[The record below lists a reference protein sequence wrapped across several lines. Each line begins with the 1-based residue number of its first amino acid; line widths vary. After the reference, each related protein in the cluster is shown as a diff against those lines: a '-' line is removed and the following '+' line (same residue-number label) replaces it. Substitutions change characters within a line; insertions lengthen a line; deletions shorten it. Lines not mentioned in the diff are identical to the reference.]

1 MEILS
6 ETALHPG
13 DARSYGIVQRRHFG
27 GLVNLV
33 INLAA
38 VLRRF
43 IKADYLDFRRIE
55 ADESHA
61 VFLFRK
67 LFLRILLL
75 ESSEEF

>member
-1 MEILS
+1 METLS
-6 ETALHPG
+6 ETALHPS

-55 ADESHA
+55 ADEVTRCSCSGNFFCA
-61 VFLFRK
+61 FFYLKSR
-67 LFLRILLL
+67 
-75 ESSEEF
+75 